1 MRQRLSDAQQNR
13 AVSFFSQ
20 PHLHHQSLQEYGF
33 WGLEM
38 TMKGRIRNYI
48 LQLRFNADF
57 ELGNQLKTLLRLM
70 AFCFQSGL
78 G

>member
-1 MRQRLSDAQQNR
+1 
-13 AVSFFSQ
+13 
-20 PHLHHQSLQEYGF
+20 
-33 WGLEM
+33 
-38 TMKGRIRNYI
+38 MKGRIRNYI